1 MSSANLVRLTAIEE
15 TVYGETP
22 VAGNFKTAR
31 FTSEALSGTPDTSE
45 SQSIRTDRLSSGQV
59 VVGLTVGGDVNS
71 ELAKEDITDD
81 FIESAMYSS
90 WDAKAPVA
98 VDLTIDTTAKTIVRA
113 AGDWT
118 VDVEV
123 GDVLTLTAFADSNNN
138 TEVMVTEVQ
147 NATTIRFSG
156 PDTMVDEVGVGTSYQ
171 IADEIEIGITQKSF
185 SMEKAFL
192 DLTDKAIN
200 YRGMIVSTMN
210 HSVTYGEI
218 VNSTFGFQGNDYQPV
233 EAAANFITDGRTID
247 SPATSN
253 SLNGSVDMPFLIN
266 NASGTLDTS
275 DFCIQSV
282 DLNLN
287 NNATAQTCVGQA
299 APDSYNAG
307 TAQIEVSLT
316 AYLANENWAMLAK
329 KLTQDPI
336 SLGFIVKNSDGF
348 YGFFLP
354 AVQLSFE
361 DPASTGINQDVF
373 LNMTGVAKVG
383 ASNEKSLKM
392 FRS

>member
-1 MSSANLVRLTAIEE
+1 
-15 TVYGETP
+15 
-22 VAGNFKTAR
+22 
-31 FTSEALSGTPDTSE
+31 
-45 SQSIRTDRLSSGQV
+45 
-59 VVGLTVGGDVNS
+59 
-71 ELAKEDITDD
+71 
-81 FIESAMYSS
+81 MYSS